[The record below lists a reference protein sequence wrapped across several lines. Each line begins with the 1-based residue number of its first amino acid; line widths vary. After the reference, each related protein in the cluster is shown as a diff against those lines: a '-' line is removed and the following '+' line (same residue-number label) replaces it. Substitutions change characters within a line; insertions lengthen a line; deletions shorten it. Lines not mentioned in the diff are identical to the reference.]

1 MKTDDISSALNSDMQ
16 ANYQVEI
23 YFSDKVEY
31 YGSAAQT
38 IAFLKRED
46 YSVLD
51 LKAEID
57 LDKMLDLSANTEGQR
72 AAVDFNEVRTD
83 LCVQL

>member
-1 MKTDDISSALNSDMQ
+1 MKTDDISSALNSEMLSNN
-16 ANYQVEI
+16 AVEI
-23 YFSDKVEY
+23 FFSDKVEY

-38 IAFLKRED
+38 IEFLKRED

-51 LKAEID
+51 LKPEID
-57 LDKMLDLSANTEGQR
+57 LDKMLDLSTNTEGQR